1 MLDKPIY
8 RMSSAGKCARA
19 LSAIRLGK
27 DAGPAPVWLM
37 TAAEEGKWHEDRI
50 VQQLDGDGLI
60 VTGRQEELILDFPS
74 FQLIGHID
82 GYVTEADL
90 PRELLEI
97 KSMSQFEFDRW
108 MRGKFEEF
116 PQYADQLTCYMA
128 ASELKNA
135 LYVVKNRSSG
145 YVNKWFIEGV
155 PSDFDT
161 IIQKIY
167 GVEWAAQAGQMIE
180 ADFNPMSLECKR
192 CEFKH
197 LCTEKAETLEPSTVA
212 QLEKAADLWRRGTA
226 LKSEGEELV
235 AEGKDILEAHAKAM
249 KPEEKYSYPISG
261 LVVSRYFVKGGP
273 VSFERKPSWNCRITD
288 TKKEEQNG

>member
-1 MLDKPIY
+1 MRAKPGY
-8 RMSSAGKCARA
+8 RMSSVGRCARA

-27 DAGPAPVWLM
+27 DAGPEPVWLAL
-37 TAAEEGKWHEDRI
+37 AAEEGKWHEDRI
-50 VQQLDGDGLI
+50 VQLLNQDGFI
-60 VTGRQEELILDFPS
+60 VTGQQEELVLDYEL
-74 FQLIGHID
+74 FQIVGHID

-90 PRELLEI
+90 PRKLLEI

-116 PQYADQLTCYMA
+116 PHYADQLTCYMT
-128 ASELKNA
+128 ASGLDNA

-145 YVNKWFIEGV
+145 YVNRWFIEGI

-161 IIQKIY
+161 IYQKIY
-167 GVEWAAQAGQMIE
+167 GIEVAAQAGQMIE
-180 ADFNPMSLECKR
+180 ADFDPLSLECKR
-192 CEFKH
+192 CNFKH
-197 LCTEKAETLEPSTVA
+197 LCTEKAETLEPATVA

-226 LKSEGEELV
+226 LEKEGKELI
-235 AEGKDILEAHAKAM
+235 AEGKDILESHAKTVR
-249 KPEEKYSYPISG
+249 PEEKYSYPVAG

-288 TKKEEQNG
+288 TEKEE